1 MQNTYFDHMEVTAT
15 HLVRQARGV
24 LDAVIHRGEAAI
36 ITRHGRPAAL
46 LRRTGGVS
54 RAEILQRL
62 AAVRFS
68 PEEAAELRREMDAA
82 AAVIEP

>member
-1 MQNTYFDHMEVTAT
+1 MQNAYFTRMEVTAT
-15 HLVRQARGV
+15 HLAREARGV

-54 RAEILQRL
+54 RAEIIQRL
-62 AAVRFS
+62 ASVRFS
-68 PEEAAELRREMDAA
+68 PEDAAALRREIDAN
-82 AAVIEP
+82 AAVIEL